1 MQGCEVPRA
10 LRALLFLG
18 RWDPRAERS
27 LPRLA
32 AVGLRPWAE
41 GPGAASC
48 SGSRWGSSAS
58 PGTGV
63 RVGWAAAS
71 PGAVWDVAGSSS
83 SLCPAGLPGGVGRGG
98 VAMSH
103 REAVSWLS
111 ASYSDGSVM
120 TQGREP
126 SARTEKLMV
135 LMSLLQSGQ
144 VNFLRVHCRMQRRQ
158 KWCSQGTTK
167 VSGVASR
174 QMAQNASCMAPF
186 WAGEL
191 ELEIGSPCCSPAV
204 ISECCKKERPQSV
217 CVSWGRQQL
226 CPGPSAGRPPHPAP
240 CWPLVR
246 LQKQP

>member
-32 AVGLRPWAE
+32 AVGLRPWAD
-41 GPGAASC
+41 GPAVASC
-48 SGSRWGSSAS
+48 WGSSAS

-83 SLCPAGLPGGVGRGG
+83 SPCPAGLPGGVGRGG

-144 VNFLRVHCRMQRRQ
+144 VNFLRVH
-158 KWCSQGTTK
+158 
-167 VSGVASR
+167 
-174 QMAQNASCMAPF
+174 
-186 WAGEL
+186 
-191 ELEIGSPCCSPAV
+191 
-204 ISECCKKERPQSV
+204 
-217 CVSWGRQQL
+217 
-226 CPGPSAGRPPHPAP
+226 
-240 CWPLVR
+240 
-246 LQKQP
+246 

>member
-18 RWDPRAERS
+18 RRDPRAERS
-27 LPRLA
+27 LPRLV

-41 GPGAASC
+41 GPAVASC
-48 SGSRWGSSAS
+48 WGSSAS
-58 PGTGV
+58 LGTGV

-135 LMSLLQSGQ
+135 LMSLLQSG
-144 VNFLRVHCRMQRRQ
+144 R
-158 KWCSQGTTK
+158 
-167 VSGVASR
+167 
-174 QMAQNASCMAPF
+174 
-186 WAGEL
+186 
-191 ELEIGSPCCSPAV
+191 
-204 ISECCKKERPQSV
+204 
-217 CVSWGRQQL
+217 
-226 CPGPSAGRPPHPAP
+226 
-240 CWPLVR
+240 
-246 LQKQP
+246 